1 MFHKV
6 VSKKTATTQKK
17 TPKIKKKQ
25 QQKKLRTV
33 HCVAQNVGRAGGFKA
48 SLSHGGSTLG
58 SQLSSV
64 RGTFNGVSNGC
75 KILEQN
81 GPNSPSSR
89 TAWWIQIAIVV

>member
-6 VSKKTATTQKK
+6 VSKKTATTKKTQKK
-17 TPKIKKKQ
+17 KKKQ

-89 TAWWIQIAIVV
+89 AA

>member
-6 VSKKTATTQKK
+6 VSKKTATTKKKPQKK
-17 TPKIKKKQ
+17 RRNNSK
-25 QQKKLRTV
+25 KKLRTV
-33 HCVAQNVGRAGGFKA
+33 HCVAQNAGRVGGFKA

-89 TAWWIQIAIVV
+89 AA